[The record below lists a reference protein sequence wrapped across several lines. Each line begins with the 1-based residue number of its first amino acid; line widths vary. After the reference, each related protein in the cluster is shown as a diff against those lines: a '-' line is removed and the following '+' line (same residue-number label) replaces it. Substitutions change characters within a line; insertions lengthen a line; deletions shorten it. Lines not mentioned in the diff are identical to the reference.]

1 MKRAS
6 LIRVLASGL
15 LLGCVIVVGCKDK
28 EDPATVPV
36 PSGEPATTAA
46 APAPTTSTT
55 EDPAASASASA
66 TAAPPPV
73 AGTGAAVPHKGESID
88 ACCNALRAVAK
99 SGKTSTAKAKAA
111 SAAAVC
117 PGIAKLVKDGTTSR
131 SAGLSQIRSALT
143 GYDVPGECR

>member
-15 LLGCVIVVGCKDK
+15 LLGCVMVVGCKDK

-36 PSGEPATTAA
+36 PSGEPAPTA
-46 APAPTTSTT
+46 APAATTSAT
-55 EDPAASASASA
+55 EDPAASAGASGA
-66 TAAPPPV
+66 PTAPPPV
-73 AGTGAAVPHKGESID
+73 AGTGTPVPHKAESID
-88 ACCNALRAVAK
+88 GCCNALRAVAK